1 MDEAGFVGEDD
12 GLGAVVE
19 VELGE
24 DACDVGLDGG
34 VADDELAGDVGV
46 GEAARDEPQHL
57 ELAWRQLGERGR
69 VRAVGGGRRV

>member
-1 MDEAGFVGEDD
+1 MGSAGGRRRTTGSVTARFNEAGFVGEDD

-24 DACDVGLDGG
+24 DARDVGLDGG

-46 GEAARDEPQHL
+46 
-57 ELAWRQLGERGR
+57 
-69 VRAVGGGRRV
+69 